1 MAATGAVLK
10 REQGTL
16 SSSDGQANGTCDYT
30 GQSYSTIASDPAGP
44 YTDNAAGGILTGKC
58 YRYQYVV
65 PDNVGNQVTY
75 TSGDI
80 KVETASPASLTPVIT
95 PSGATGNTAI
105 SGGTVFINPQAGK
118 SGGFTVPATASDAT
132 VGVQKLNFPAL
143 TGFSAGGGD
152 VASPGPYQTTYSWSG
167 AGATRAARRP
177 SPRPALEP
185 HAHGDLHRH
194 PGHDRADDHGERR
207 RRELAQHRRSR

>member
-30 GQSYSTIASDPAGP
+30 GQSYSTIATDPAGP

-65 PDNVGNQVTY
+65 PDNVGNQATY

-80 KVETASPASLTPVIT
+80 KVETASPASLAPVVT
-95 PSGATGNTAI
+95 LSGATGTTVI
-105 SGGTVFINPQAGK
+105 SGGTVFTNPQAGK
-118 SGGFTVPATASDAT
+118 SGGFTVQAHGLRRHRGRPEAELPGSYRLQRAAAATRLAGPVPDDLLL
-132 VGVQKLNFPAL
+132 VGCRAR
-143 TGFSAGGGD
+143 A
-152 VASPGPYQTTYSWSG
+152 
-167 AGATRAARRP
+167 RAARRP
-177 SPRPALEP
+177 SPR
-185 HAHGDLHRH
+185 
-194 PGHDRADDHGERR
+194 RAAR
-207 RRELAQHRRSR
+207 A